1 LPGIPLK
8 HPILIHEASCLRASQ
23 DVVRIA
29 TIQPFGELKTS
40 DNMGPHYSEE
50 KREDAQQR
58 AISFLQLVKEYDA
71 ELAIAPE
78 YFTPKESII
87 NIINE
92 PNILRENTIYILPL
106 ESISLSDYQELYTTS
121 MEKGINIERTN
132 LESEDGRS
140 GINCC
145 GIIFKVDDNLRI
157 YLQSKI
163 CSAPLEKQNLIPGS
177 NFFIFEGENIALL
190 MLICSD
196 ANKMRFHDLW
206 ASAAAHKSG
215 AFIIHPQ
222 WNPQPDFQNYQSFWA
237 NILDNEDGNKRIIL
251 SLNWAVGSKIIDEDQ
266 NQYSIERSRTRS
278 FRGKNLQTSPIF
290 IERSKAGL
298 HVQRDQR
305 AISGK
310 VWEIWHALSPD
321 EHAYIIDMCRPFE
334 NVSRPEG
341 SRDCGIR
348 QSIYFERNDNTNH
361 FDECSPHELAQNFW
375 ENCRGS
381 GLVDEAHRD
390 LDVITI
396 CELEL
401 LCNAFM
407 MENYGSWMMKDIAY
421 RIPTAPLVCGN
432 ISCQGCIY
440 KDLSCSDKRPI
451 WEEQIQYVVQ
461 CLLSFHNNETIRNN
475 QLKIK
480 PSTKYPLN
488 IIDRQ
493 NDYIGWLFH
502 GRGLQSRFLEK
513 KINKILKDQ
522 KLDTFQGSLQLFVVG
537 ITEEIA
543 PENILNQP
551 SDITKSDIEHKP
563 KKQDDPDYS
572 PYLQITILHS

>member
-1 LPGIPLK
+1 MPGKPSK
-8 HPILIHEASCLRASQ
+8 QTILIHEASCLRASQ

-29 TIQPFGELKTS
+29 TIQPFGELRTS
-40 DNMGPHYSEE
+40 ANIGPHYSDE

-87 NIINE
+87 NIIDD
-92 PNILRENTIYILPL
+92 PNILREDTIYILPL
-106 ESISLSDYQELYTTS
+106 ESLSLSDYQELYTMS
-121 MEKGINIERTN
+121 MEKGINIQRTN
-132 LESEDGRS
+132 LESEAGRN

-145 GIIFKVDDNLRI
+145 GIIFKVDDNLKI

-163 CSAPLEKQNLIPGS
+163 CSAPLEKQSLIPGS
-177 NFFIFEGENIALL
+177 DFFIFEGENIALL

-196 ANKMRFHDLW
+196 ANKMEFHVLW

-266 NQYSIERSRTRS
+266 NQISIERSRTRS

-298 HVQRDQR
+298 HVQREER

-341 SRDCGIR
+341 SRNCGIR
-348 QSIYFERNDNTNH
+348 QSIYFERNDKTNH
-361 FDECSPHELAQNFW
+361 FDECLPHELAQNFW

-381 GLVDEAHRD
+381 GLADEAHRD
-390 LDVITI
+390 LDEITI

-407 MENYGSWMMKDIAY
+407 MEDYGSWMMKDIAY

-440 KDLSCSDKRPI
+440 KDLSCSAKRPI

-461 CLLSFHNNETIRNN
+461 CLLKFHNDETFSNN

-488 IIDRQ
+488 IIDRY

-502 GRGLQSRFLEK
+502 GRGLQSRFLAK
-513 KINKILKDQ
+513 KINKILTDQ
-522 KLDTFQGSLQLFVVG
+522 KLDTFQGSLRLFVVG

-572 PYLQITILHS
+572 PHLQITVLHS